1 MGEDYELLA
10 AVAPADA
17 DALGFPVVGRCEEGA
32 GVEPGG
38 LTGWDSFLE
47 PEAE

>member
-10 AVAPADA
+10 ALAPADA
-17 DALGFPVVGRCEEGA
+17 DAVGFPVVGHCEEGS

-38 LTGWDSFLE
+38 LAGWDALRD
-47 PEAE
+47 